1 MDILDVA
8 GGGEPDEWIPL
19 HTPPSSSSA
28 TREGCKIFYQLLY
41 TVQYSPYRSGSLLSS
56 GLSDANKDT
65 VPREK

>member
-41 TVQYSPYRSGSLLSS
+41 SNPHRSGSLLSS
-56 GLSDANKDT
+56 KLSDANKDT
-65 VPREK
+65 VPREKF